1 MRSIL
6 IIVVSFLVSITVV
19 HVDAIAQE
27 TMGDEAK
34 DEEAVRA
41 VVARYADTW
50 NANDMTAWGELFTDD
65 VDYVHRGG
73 GWWKT
78 NEENVEGHQRIHERL
93 VEQNQEMNL
102 ELTVASVAFLSSE
115 IALVHVTSEWLGFG
129 IPEDEDG
136 DLSGIMTMVMVQK
149 GGAWRIRA
157 LQNTL
162 VSHPAP

>member
-6 IIVVSFLVSITVV
+6 MVAVSLLLSITVV
-19 HVDAIAQE
+19 QKDLIAQE

-34 DEEAVRA
+34 DEKAIRA
-41 VVARYADTW
+41 VVARYAEAW
-50 NANDMTAWGELFTDD
+50 NANDMTAWRELFTDD

-73 GWWKT
+73 GWWKS
-78 NEENVEGHQRIHERL
+78 NEENVEGHRRIHERL

-102 ELTVASVAFLSSE
+102 ELTVAGVSFLSSE
-115 IALVHVTSEWLGFG
+115 IALVHVTSEWPGFG
-129 IPEDEDG
+129 APEDEDG
-136 DLSGIMTMVMVQK
+136 DLGGIMTMVMVQK